1 MKEMTALEYFR
12 EKARMTKMDSLGDC
26 DISCKDCPLSRD
38 NNGKGVSCPEL
49 ETLHSEKSIS
59 IVQKWSAAHPRRTIL
74 KDFLEKYPDAP
85 LMDEG
90 YPEICP
96 HHLGYEEETCAEE
109 FNQKCKECWNR
120 PLEEVRKD
128 DRKE

>member
-12 EKARMTKMDSLGDC
+12 EKARMTEPNAYSVC
-26 DISCKDCPLSRD
+26 QIHCEDCPLSTC
-38 NNGKGVSCPEL
+38 NNGKDIYCREFEIFYP
-49 ETLHSEKSIS
+49 KKAIA

-74 KDFLEKYPDAP
+74 QDFLEKYPDAP
-85 LMDEG
+85 LTDEG
-90 YPEICP
+90 YPELCP
-96 HHLGYEEETCAEE
+96 HHLGYEEETCVEVL
-109 FNQKCKECWNR
+109 NQKCKECWNR